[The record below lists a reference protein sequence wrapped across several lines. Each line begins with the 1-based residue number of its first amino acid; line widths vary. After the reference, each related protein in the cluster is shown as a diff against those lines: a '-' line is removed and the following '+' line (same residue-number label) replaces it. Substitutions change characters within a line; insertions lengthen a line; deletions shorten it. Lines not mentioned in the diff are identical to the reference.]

1 MAHREKPLQ
10 FVKVKG
16 NMAQSGAPT
25 SFFGGGYGP
34 LGGNIYAEN
43 TKYVTENLSFPL
55 NVEGDPQEGHY
66 IIFTIKE
73 QNKAKLATT
82 PQAQDMTPWPATGQR
97 APAGG
102 LGHFSD
108 RKAAM
113 AEYHARDRERR
124 AAEEAAET
132 QHIMGLTAESLKYL
146 QNNPD
151 SGLDN
156 SIQLSKNA

>member
-34 LGGNIYAEN
+34 QGANISAKN

-73 QNKAKLATT
+73 QNKAKLATA
-82 PQAQDMTPWPATGQR
+82 PRRQDMTTELVESRR
-97 APAGG
+97 AP
-102 LGHFSD
+102 GHVGPGVGRTLSPSTLAD
-108 RKAAM
+108 RQAYLAA
-113 AEYHARDRERR
+113 RSKRIRE
-124 AAEEAAET
+124 AEAADK
-132 QHIMGLTAESLKYL
+132 QRIIGLTEERLKYL
-146 QNNPD
+146 QNNP
-151 SGLDN
+151 N
-156 SIQLSKNA
+156 S